1 MFLRWRAPR
10 LTKRLRVRCS
20 KWRGRVQ
27 SFTEFLGFLLGIVG
41 ALALRFIRHCC
52 CSSERSTHSYVFWC
66 PATRAAFFD
75 NAHQPNEAEIAPGE
89 VDPVENQPADQNG
102 ATRHPAATASVVSR
116 LGRKVGWVAIFVAQ
130 PLNRTVPASPTL
142 QSSCPPMPKPARVA
156 FAFFRGH
163 CAAALAAQ
171 LNTC

>member
-20 KWRGRVQ
+20 RWRGRGQ
-27 SFTEFLGFLLGIVG
+27 SLTEFLGFLLGIVG
-41 ALALRFIRHCC
+41 TLALRFIRHCC

-66 PATRAAFFD
+66 RATRAAFSTMPISQT
-75 NAHQPNEAEIAPGE
+75 NLRSRQAKSIPSKTNLLIKM
-89 VDPVENQPADQNG
+89 VRR
-102 ATRHPAATASVVSR
+102 ATRLLTAPVGSH
-116 LGRKVGWVAIFVAQ
+116 GRKVGWVPIFLAQ
-130 PLNRTVPASPTL
+130 PLKRTVPPSLTL
-142 QSSCPPMPKPARVA
+142 QSPCPPKPKPARVA